1 MLSRQRLHRMTLST
15 AGSPAM
21 LPTPQ
26 PTAQPTVLP
35 TAQRYPLQR
44 LCLARTV
51 AWALLLG
58 GWLVLGT
65 LGRQQLPQSAGGQL
79 PVALWLATL
88 AGALALAGHW
98 RASVLA
104 LRSGLLA
111 SGLAAA
117 LALAWPDRS
126 AALLLC
132 AAVAWALLLV
142 AASLVVRGLR
152 RLQPGPAPTP
162 TGPAL
167 AGAVLAWAVAG
178 DLDALRHGVV
188 PVVWALGLAALA
200 LALLLPLR
208 VPAGAAAPAAG
219 ARRGVGFGACRAG
232 LLFDCALPLLRPGR
246 WRDLAAWPQAAA
258 ALAMLPM
265 MASLP
270 AMADW
275 CGDLRW
281 PAAAGTAL
289 HLGAMLLPAAL
300 LHAWPMPLQRLQ
312 RGVALLLVDRK
323 SVV

>member
-1 MLSRQRLHRMTLST
+1 MTLSA

-21 LPTPQ
+21 LPTAQSTVLPTRQ
-26 PTAQPTVLP
+26 PTVLPTAQLTVLLTVLPTVLP

-152 RLQPGPAPTP
+152 RLQPGPAPGTLH
-162 TGPAL
+162 TIARI
-167 AGAVLAWAVAG
+167 
-178 DLDALRHGVV
+178 RH
-188 PVVWALGLAALA
+188 
-200 LALLLPLR
+200 
-208 VPAGAAAPAAG
+208 
-219 ARRGVGFGACRAG
+219 CRAQCG
-232 LLFDCALPLLRPGR
+232 GR
-246 WRDLAAWPQAAA
+246 TDVRVRQP
-258 ALAMLPM
+258 PVTF
-265 MASLP
+265 P
-270 AMADW
+270 
-275 CGDLRW
+275 
-281 PAAAGTAL
+281 
-289 HLGAMLLPAAL
+289 
-300 LHAWPMPLQRLQ
+300 
-312 RGVALLLVDRK
+312 
-323 SVV
+323 